1 MQKELLEAGGI
12 ESSVGWLHS
21 DYKAMGLTSHFTL
34 GQKDAQQ
41 APEVS
46 TEHGQQLMAF

>member
-12 ESSVGWLHS
+12 GFSVGGLQS

-34 GQKDAQQ
+34 GQKDAQ
-41 APEVS
+41 ASEVS
-46 TEHGQQLMAF
+46 TEHGQQLMPF